1 MLLELV
7 LGVAVLTV
15 AANLASGS
23 PTAPERPVD
32 IAPATSSVSSAEPVS
47 LSVLPGRP
55 GPNRFIAVMPTPPPE
70 GTTTELVLLRLDT
83 DQGTTRIPMRPEPG
97 SPTPR
102 FVADASLPA
111 GSRWDAT
118 VVATAPAGAEV
129 VRQRFVLALDASG
142 LSEGRATP
150 PLDPALV
157 VAGLLL
163 ALGVL
168 ALGYALAGGV
178 LPHTLADASR
188 PALLGASAVA
198 IILGLAVIVVGG
210 PR

>member
-1 MLLELV
+1 
-7 LGVAVLTV
+7 
-15 AANLASGS
+15 
-23 PTAPERPVD
+23 
-32 IAPATSSVSSAEPVS
+32 
-47 LSVLPGRP
+47 
-55 GPNRFIAVMPTPPPE
+55 
-70 GTTTELVLLRLDT
+70 
-83 DQGTTRIPMRPEPG
+83 
-97 SPTPR
+97 
-102 FVADASLPA
+102 VADASLPA

-118 VVATAPAGAEV
+118 FVATAPAGTEV